1 MWSGVRVIQW
11 QTRQKAQKFLNN
23 IRLPYGRTT
32 QQTLMEISSKSGTST
47 PSSLSE
53 RVS

>member
-1 MWSGVRVIQW
+1 MWSGVGVIQW
-11 QTRQKAQKFLNN
+11 QTHQKAEKFLNN
-23 IRLPYGRTT
+23 IRLSYGISAL
-32 QQTLMEISSKSGTST
+32 QTLIEISSKSGTSA